1 MYTQLGPTGSAGV
14 TGPTGPTGV
23 TGVSVTGATGATGP
37 TGQDGFLGGT
47 GATGPTGPTGPI
59 GPTGDTG
66 PTAVEIGNTAPV
78 DEDFL
83 WVDTSVTPVYIV
95 PQGGT
100 TGQYLEKK
108 SNVDYD
114 AQWRESPLNPM
125 LFGGM

>member
-1 MYTQLGPTGSAGV
+1 VAGP
-14 TGPTGPTGV
+14 
-23 TGVSVTGATGATGP
+23 TGATGP
-37 TGQDGFLGGT
+37 TGQDGVLGGTGPT
-47 GATGPTGPTGPI
+47 GATGPTGLI
-59 GPTGDTG
+59 GPTGAGVTGATG

-83 WVDTSVTPVYIV
+83 WVDTSITPVYIV

>member
-1 MYTQLGPTGSAGV
+1 VAGP
-14 TGPTGPTGV
+14 
-23 TGVSVTGATGATGP
+23 TGATGP

-47 GATGPTGPTGPI
+47 GPTGATGPTGLN
-59 GPTGDTG
+59 GPTGAGVTGATG
-66 PTAVEIGNTAPV
+66 PTAVEIGNTAPA

-83 WVDTSVTPVYIV
+83 WVDTSITPVYIV